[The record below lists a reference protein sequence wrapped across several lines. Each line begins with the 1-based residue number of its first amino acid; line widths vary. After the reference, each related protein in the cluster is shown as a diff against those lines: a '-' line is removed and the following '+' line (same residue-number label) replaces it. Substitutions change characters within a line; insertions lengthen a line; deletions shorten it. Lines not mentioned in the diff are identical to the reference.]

1 MRLIQSRSIIEHS
14 FQSQIDYRMNGG
26 TKPIVVLLE
35 GDPGL
40 GKTATMHQIKEALNI
55 DLLIFS
61 LAQYDPAEVAG
72 WVVSTDDGMTRLRPD
87 WFPVNTPE
95 MQAKA
100 DAGQIVGA
108 VFIDEI
114 KNATVAGMNL
124 AAQFVDE
131 FRIGKHHLPDGW
143 VIVAASNKDSNRAGT
158 NRMPTHLRD
167 RFMTVEVEADVD
179 DFVAYANANDF
190 DPLITGFIR
199 SRPELLSKFERDAL
213 ACPSPRGWDKTNT
226 ILSWGLDPVLELA
239 AIGCQIGEG
248 VAAEFAGY
256 RRIAGSV
263 VEPREVF
270 ASPSTA
276 RVPEDPAAC
285 YAVAS
290 ALAFH
295 ANLDNFGA
303 ILTYLSRFTY
313 REFAVV
319 CVKDACARNPELKTS
334 PKTRPAL
341 KDFLVKNGSDL
352 MKDWDDA

>member
-40 GKTATMHQIKEALNI
+40 GKTATMQQIKEALDI

-72 WVVSTDDGMTRLRPD
+72 WIVSSEDGMTRLRPD

-100 DAGQIVGA
+100 EAGKIVGA
-108 VFIDEI
+108 VFVDEI

-158 NRMPTHLRD
+158 NRMPTHLKD
-167 RFMTVEVEADVD
+167 RFMIIDVEANIE
-179 DFVAYANANDF
+179 DFTAYATAKGF
-190 DPLITGFIR
+190 DPMITSFYR
-199 SRPELLSKFERDAL
+199 ARPELLSNFDRDAT
-213 ACPSPRGWDKTNT
+213 AWSSPRGAEKVNT

-256 RRIAGSV
+256 RRIADSV

-290 ALAFH
+290 ALAYH
-295 ANLDNFGA
+295 ATIDNFGA
-303 ILTYLSRFTY
+303 ILTYLSRFHH

-319 CVKDACARNPELKTS
+319 CVKDACGRNPELKTNS
-334 PKTRPAL
+334 KTRPAL
-341 KDFLVKNGSDL
+341 KDFLVKHGVEL
-352 MKDWDDA
+352 MKDWD

>member
-26 TKPIVVLLE
+26 SKPIVVLME
-35 GDPGL
+35 SDPGI
-40 GKTATMHQIKEALNI
+40 GKTATAHQIKADREIN
-55 DLLIFS
+55 LICFS

-72 WVVSTDDGMTRLRPD
+72 WIVSSGDGMTRLCPD

-100 DAGQIVGA
+100 EAGEIVG
-108 VFIDEI
+108 VIFIDEI
-114 KNATVAGMNL
+114 KNATVAGQNIV
-124 AAQFVDE
+124 AQLVDE

-167 RFMTVEVEADVD
+167 RFMTVEVDADVD
-179 DFVAYANANDF
+179 DFVAYANTKGI
-190 DPLITGFIR
+190 DPTITGFVR
-199 SRPELLSKFERDAL
+199 ARPELLSKFERDAL
-213 ACPSPRGWDKTNT
+213 ACPSPRGWDKVNT

-256 RRIAGSV
+256 RRIADSV

-290 ALAFH
+290 ALAYH
-295 ANLDNFGA
+295 ATIDNFGA
-303 ILTYLSRFTY
+303 ILTYLSRFHH

-319 CVKDACARNPELKTS
+319 CVKDACGRNPELKTN

-341 KDFLVKNGSDL
+341 KDFLVKHGVEL
-352 MKDWDDA
+352 MKDWD